1 MPVSLEFMNWL
12 SSQVKP
18 KEGYTQKETFQA
30 VTEAAYDHYGIEC
43 HCAMCNELTLINIY
57 NENNNI
63 CDKCHHKENSIEYL
77 DFIKEKGRSFA
88 HVINYKNLFHILY
101 FYSNEFD
108 NSKCKYLREVLDSNS
123 DNDYSN

>member
-30 VTEAAYDHYGIEC
+30 VTEAAYDNYGIEC
-43 HCAMCNELTLINIY
+43 HCAMCNELTPINHY

-63 CDKCHHKENSIEYL
+63 CDKCHHKENSIDYL
-77 DFIKEKGRSFA
+77 DFFKEKQFES
-88 HVINYKNLFHILY
+88 INEIKMFEHLY
-101 FYSNEFD
+101 FLSPVYDS
-108 NSKCKYLREVLDSNS
+108 SKCKYAREGSNS
-123 DNDYSN
+123 DNDYY